1 MVPAVVGGPGSV
13 VSGGLQ
19 LEVLVEVGRRLTGHL
34 LQAAR
39 PELIA
44 RPSVSRLLLLP
55 ENTEKVRSE
64 AESDSFTPVLP
75 PMLGRYE
82 SSISSRELGYIH
94 CGGNNGIYSPPL
106 YCPLMQGIVEMKA
119 LPLLARTRENH

>member
-1 MVPAVVGGPGSV
+1 MVPAVVGRPGSV

-19 LEVLVEVGRRLTGHL
+19 LEVLVEVGRRMTGHL

-55 ENTEKVRSE
+55 E
-64 AESDSFTPVLP
+64 
-75 PMLGRYE
+75 
-82 SSISSRELGYIH
+82 
-94 CGGNNGIYSPPL
+94 
-106 YCPLMQGIVEMKA
+106 
-119 LPLLARTRENH
+119 RTKE